1 MRAVI
6 LVGRGSAAPRAGAT
20 LIRLAARCRELE
32 IASLVAAGFLRHCR
46 PLLREALAQC
56 VSRGATE
63 IVLVPYALALT
74 GDDRAEIEQSLQA
87 TRTSHPHVALHVTEA
102 LGEHPVLAQVLLQRA
117 LEADYVAAHHHAVQP
132 GKPAWPIWQAPHAI
146 GLVIVVDGAY
156 TAPAV
161 SGEEV
166 ASYCRATLR
175 YANVELC
182 FTEGSGPCPGVAID
196 TLVGQGNRAIIVVPY
211 TLDWHASL
219 ASSIE
224 VTLAAARQ
232 RHPAVTIVLAEHL
245 AYDRRLL
252 AAIAERVRQAQP
264 GA

>member
-20 LIRLAARCRELE
+20 LIRLAARCREVE
-32 IASLVAAGFLRHCR
+32 IAPLVAAGFLRHCR
-46 PLLREALAQC
+46 PSLSEALDQC
-56 VSRGATE
+56 VARGATQ
-63 IVLVPYALALT
+63 IVFVPYALALT
-74 GDDRAEIEQSLQA
+74 GDDRAELERSVQAARASYPQVGLQ
-87 TRTSHPHVALHVTEA
+87 VTEA
-102 LGEHPVLAQVLLQRA
+102 LGEHPALAQVLLQRA
-117 LEADYVAAHHHAVQP
+117 LEADYVAAHHHTVQP
-132 GKPAWPIWQAPHAI
+132 GEPAWPIWQAPHAI

-161 SGEEV
+161 SGEEA
-166 ASYCRATLR
+166 ASHCRATLR
-175 YANVELC
+175 YANVQLC
-182 FTEGSGPCPGVAID
+182 FTEGSGPCLRVAID
-196 TLVGQGNRAIIVVPY
+196 TLVGQGNRAIIVAPY
-211 TLDWHASL
+211 TLDWHTSL

-224 VTLAAARQ
+224 TTLAAARE

-252 AAIAERVRQAQP
+252 AAITERVRQAQP